1 MSINDQMDQLI
12 RDKMKDWSSPVSD
25 SVWNNIQTENEKR
38 RGFWF
43 WFANPK
49 NRLSMFGTL
58 ILVSTGIGIYLAAYT
73 KQTKTDQ
80 NLFSNK
86 IASEKL
92 SSFSGNINSK
102 SLSAST
108 TNSHFSNPTTQTNST
123 NQTSRKKIN
132 ATSTFVDESNELFLE
147 EIKKS
152 PSPSYASN
160 EKQSEDVFKKNKT
173 KGFTEKKSKTT
184 IKAGEEGQI
193 TDDVE
198 DESITLNNE
207 IQKADLISTSNVIS
221 LKLIPKTFPVLK
233 IPCPQG
239 EKYPR
244 IQYLESYAGGD
255 LTLRQFTD
263 TANSAYLKLRES
275 STSTSLAYNL
285 GLRYVRVFRNNWL
298 IRAGLHYGQINEKF
312 SYKQGNVI
320 QTIFIVNNN
329 GDTTGSYQS
338 TYTRFKTTYNRYRT
352 FDLPI
357 SVGHQYKL
365 NQWNIQLDAGAVIN
379 LTSFNSGE
387 VLNAQQQPVTIHSDG
402 TSNPYQLKRNIGV
415 GFIGSIGAYYPMNDQ
430 WSLFAE
436 SNVRYN
442 PTSMTQAGLSLKQK
456 FHTGGIRL
464 GFRFNLN
471 PKQQNY

>member
-1 MSINDQMDQLI
+1 MNINDQMDQLI
-12 RDKMKDWSSPVSD
+12 RDKMKDWSAPVSD
-25 SVWNNIQTENEKR
+25 KVWNNIQTEHKRR

-43 WFANPK
+43 WFTDQK
-49 NRLSMFGTL
+49 NRMSMIGTL
-58 ILVSTGIGIYLAAYT
+58 ILISTGIGIYLAAYT
-73 KQTKTDQ
+73 KETKTDQ
-80 NLFSNK
+80 NIFSNNIAQAKFSGGSNK
-86 IASEKL
+86 IKTQDL
-92 SSFSGNINSK
+92 
-102 SLSAST
+102 LAST
-108 TNSHFSNPTTQTNST
+108 FNSRFTNPTPQNKLAY
-123 NQTSRKKIN
+123 QTSRKTLST
-132 ATSTFVDESNELFLE
+132 TSNHEDESNESFQE

-152 PSPSYASN
+152 PSPSYTSN
-160 EKQSEDVFKKNKT
+160 EKQTEDAFKKNKI
-173 KGFTEKKSKTT
+173 KGITENKSKPT

-193 TDDVE
+193 SEDVE
-198 DESITLNNE
+198 DENITLKNE
-207 IQKADLISTSNVIS
+207 IQKEDLISTSKVIS

-244 IQYLESYAGGD
+244 IQYLETYAGGD

-275 STSTSLAYNL
+275 TTSTSLAYNL

-338 TYTRFKTTYNRYRT
+338 TYTRYKTTYNRYRT

-357 SVGHQYKL
+357 SVGHQFKL

-415 GFIGSIGAYYPMNDQ
+415 GFIGSIGAYYPMNHE
-430 WSLFAE
+430 WSVFAE
-436 SNVRYN
+436 SNIRYN